1 MHEPNETD
9 AAGSPAELLLTAEEA
24 RVLGCLIEKALT
36 TPEYYP
42 LSIKALQSGCN
53 QKSNRDPV
61 VAYSEDTLEEALQGL
76 REKRLAVLVHTADGR
91 VPRFR
96 HTLEQR
102 LSLTPQEVAV
112 LCVLL
117 LRGPQTPGELRGRTG
132 RMYTFGDLSEVQ
144 ATLDSLMHDTRP
156 PAVCKLPKE
165 PGRKEARFAHLLC
178 GPVDAAVENSRP
190 PRPMAPPGATSPSL
204 VDRVKQ
210 LEEAVAALQETVARL
225 DSSPPAVPP
234 ITHGI

>member
-1 MHEPNETD
+1 MSENEQ
-9 AAGSPAELLLTAEEA
+9 AAPQADTPEELRLTFEEA
-24 RVLGCLIEKALT
+24 RVLGCLIEKERT

-42 LSIKALQSGCN
+42 LSMNALKSGCN

-61 VAYSEDTLEEALQGL
+61 VAFSEDTLEEALQGL

-102 LSLTPQEVAV
+102 LSLTDPEVAV

-132 RMYTFGDLSEVQ
+132 RMHVFEQLSEVSR
-144 ATLDSLMHDTRP
+144 ALDSLMHETRP
-156 PAVCKLPKE
+156 SAVCKLPRE
-165 PGRKEARFAHLLC
+165 AGRKEARYAHLLC
-178 GPVDAAVENSRP
+178 GEPDVQA
-190 PRPMAPPGATSPSL
+190 APPVP
-204 VDRVKQ
+204 
-210 LEEAVAALQETVARL
+210 EPEP
-225 DSSPPAVPP
+225 PPAVDATLEARIALLEAEVAELRAAHQHLKAQLGGEDPP
-234 ITHGI
+234 PFTA